1 MIHGGVGSLIGSAFE
16 DGRVTEPFATEV
28 CITRGLVEPDADGVL
43 RARID
48 AALVDL
54 TGDLAEGR
62 LKRGANPVLMTFE
75 LILAEA

>member
-1 MIHGGVGSLIGSAFE
+1 
-16 DGRVTEPFATEV
+16 V